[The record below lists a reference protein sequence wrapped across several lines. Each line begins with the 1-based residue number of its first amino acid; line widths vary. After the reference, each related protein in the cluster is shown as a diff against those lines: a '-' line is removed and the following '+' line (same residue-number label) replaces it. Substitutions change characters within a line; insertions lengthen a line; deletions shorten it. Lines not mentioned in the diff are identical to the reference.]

1 MQNPSD
7 RLERSDGRKRYKN
20 FNLFWYLHPN
30 KYNPLNVAQFI
41 AKRLVNSKNKQNL
54 SVPFVRIST
63 IAVALSL
70 AVMIVAVAII
80 TGFKEQIREKTIG
93 FGSHVQIVNFDSNSS
108 FETNPIESKQNFIPD
123 ILKIKDV
130 KHIQVFAIK
139 PGIIKTD
146 TEIQGVVLKGMSND
160 FDWTFF
166 SKVLIEGEILSLPDS
181 VPDNGAIISKTTAKR
196 LQLKVGDT
204 FDMFFVQEPPRAR
217 RFTVKGIFDTQ
228 MAEFDKLF
236 VLADIRHIQRL
247 NGWTPTQVT
256 GFEVLV
262 DNFDRLDYIT
272 LDIDDVVAFQFME
285 DGSRLRAQSIKDKYP
300 QIFDWLGLQD
310 LNVIILLI
318 LMLAVAGI
326 NMISGLLI
334 IVLERTNMIGILK
347 ALGAENRLVRRIFI
361 IQSGHIILK
370 GLIWG
375 NLVGLTIAFIQLK
388 FEVIKLDEVNYYLS
402 SVPINLK
409 LLHVLLLNAGTFAV
423 TLFMLLIPSMVIS
436 HISPEKTIK
445 YE

>member
-1 MQNPSD
+1 M
-7 RLERSDGRKRYKN
+7 
-20 FNLFWYLHPN
+20 
-30 KYNPLNVAQFI
+30 NVAQFI
-41 AKRLVNSKNKQNL
+41 AKRLANSKNKQNL

-93 FGSHVQIVNFDSNSS
+93 FGSHIQIVNFDSNSS
-108 FETNPIESKQNFIPD
+108 FETNPIESKQDFIPD
-123 ILKIKDV
+123 IRKIKDV

-217 RFTVKGIFDTQ
+217 RFTVKGIYDTQ

-247 NGWTPTQVT
+247 NGWSPSQVT

-285 DGSRLRAQSIKDKYP
+285 DGSRLRTQSIKDKYP

-347 ALGAENRLVRRIFI
+347 ALGAENGLVRRIFI
-361 IQSGHIILK
+361 IQSGHIILR
-370 GLIWG
+370 GLFWG
-375 NLVGLTIAFIQLK
+375 NLVGLTLAFIQLK
-388 FEVIKLDEVNYYLS
+388 FEIVKLDEVNYYLS
-402 SVPINLK
+402 SVPINIK
-409 LLHVLLLNAGTFAV
+409 FVHVLLLNAGTFAV
-423 TLFMLLIPSMVIS
+423 TLFMLLVPSMVVS
-436 HISPEKTIK
+436 RISPEKTIK

>member
-1 MQNPSD
+1 M
-7 RLERSDGRKRYKN
+7 
-20 FNLFWYLHPN
+20 
-30 KYNPLNVAQFI
+30 NVAQFI
-41 AKRLVNSKNKQNL
+41 AKRLANSKNKQNL

-108 FETNPIESKQNFIPD
+108 FETNPIESKQDFIPD
-123 ILKIKDV
+123 IRKIKDV

-217 RFTVKGIFDTQ
+217 RFTVKGIYDTQ

-247 NGWTPTQVT
+247 NGWSPSQVT

-285 DGSRLRAQSIKDKYP
+285 DGSRLRTQSIKDKYP

-347 ALGAENRLVRRIFI
+347 ALGAENGLVRRIFI
-361 IQSGHIILK
+361 IQSGHIILR
-370 GLIWG
+370 GLFWG
-375 NLVGLTIAFIQLK
+375 NLVGLTLAFIQLK
-388 FEVIKLDEVNYYLS
+388 FEIVKLDEVNYYLS
-402 SVPINLK
+402 SVPINIK
-409 LLHVLLLNAGTFAV
+409 FVHVLLLNAGTFAV
-423 TLFMLLIPSMVIS
+423 TLFMLLVPSMVVS
-436 HISPEKTIK
+436 RISPEKTIK

>member
-1 MQNPSD
+1 
-7 RLERSDGRKRYKN
+7 
-20 FNLFWYLHPN
+20 
-30 KYNPLNVAQFI
+30 
-41 AKRLVNSKNKQNL
+41 
-54 SVPFVRIST
+54 
-63 IAVALSL
+63 
-70 AVMIVAVAII
+70 
-80 TGFKEQIREKTIG
+80 
-93 FGSHVQIVNFDSNSS
+93 
-108 FETNPIESKQNFIPD
+108 
-123 ILKIKDV
+123 
-130 KHIQVFAIK
+130 
-139 PGIIKTD
+139 
-146 TEIQGVVLKGMSND
+146 MSND

>member
-1 MQNPSD
+1 
-7 RLERSDGRKRYKN
+7 
-20 FNLFWYLHPN
+20 
-30 KYNPLNVAQFI
+30 
-41 AKRLVNSKNKQNL
+41 
-54 SVPFVRIST
+54 
-63 IAVALSL
+63 
-70 AVMIVAVAII
+70 
-80 TGFKEQIREKTIG
+80 
-93 FGSHVQIVNFDSNSS
+93 
-108 FETNPIESKQNFIPD
+108 
-123 ILKIKDV
+123 
-130 KHIQVFAIK
+130 
-139 PGIIKTD
+139 
-146 TEIQGVVLKGMSND
+146 
-160 FDWTFF
+160 
-166 SKVLIEGEILSLPDS
+166 
-181 VPDNGAIISKTTAKR
+181 
-196 LQLKVGDT
+196 
-204 FDMFFVQEPPRAR
+204 
-217 RFTVKGIFDTQ
+217 